1 MTISKSVVVN
11 LISIFLSDFPDC
23 FRQYLVSRLKWEKLG
38 LVNGK
43 IFVNS
48 YFPPFPSRAFESVRK
63 AWRCT
68 MNGTTVPEIATIAI
82 TNKCPYDCEY
92 CSVPDKTVCDLPT
105 GSLIQTIH
113 SLQKMGTYH
122 FSLTGGEPLLRED
135 LIDIVNSVD
144 SRSIVKL
151 FSTGYS
157 LTKKRAKALKEAGL
171 FSINIS
177 LDNIDP
183 QKHDAGCNYDGAFD
197 IALNAIQY
205 SKAASLL
212 TCVATVVT
220 KERIRSGEIFRFLE
234 FMRELDVDE
243 VTIFEP
249 IPTGKL
255 AFCDNAILG
264 DNERG
269 LLKLLH
275 KDANG
280 SQDNKY
286 PRIFSFPYVESSE
299 YMGCGAGCTRLHIT
313 ALGEVM
319 PCDFTQVTFG
329 NIQKEQIKTI
339 WKRMNKTFEKPS
351 SGCFALDNYKLLRES
366 NHKASD
372 IMDSHHIYMNEEVV
386 KKNELPAFYDNLMN
400 NEELIVS
407 SVVEN
412 TAKNT
417 NPTDGADKFAAS
429 AR

>member
-1 MTISKSVVVN
+1 MSISKNVVVN
-11 LISIFLSDFPDC
+11 LISIYLSDFPGC

-48 YFPPFPSRAFESVRK
+48 YFPPFPSRAFESVMK
-63 AWRCT
+63 AWHCT

-92 CSVPDKTVCDLPT
+92 CSVFDKTVRDLSSA
-105 GSLIQTIH
+105 SLIQTIR
-113 SLQKMGTYH
+113 SLQEMGTYH
-122 FSLTGGEPLLRED
+122 FSLTGGEPLLRKD
-135 LIDIVNSVD
+135 LTGIVRSVD

-157 LTKKRAKALKEAGL
+157 LTKERARELKKAGL

-183 QKHDAGCNYDGAFD
+183 QKHDAGCNYEGAFD

-243 VTIFEP
+243 VTVFEP

-255 AFCDNAILG
+255 AFCDDAILG
-264 DNERG
+264 DNERR

-275 KDANG
+275 KEANG
-280 SQDNKY
+280 SRDNRY

-329 NIQKEQIKTI
+329 NIQREPIETV
-339 WKRMNKTFEKPS
+339 WKRMDKTFEKPS
-351 SGCFALDNYKLLRES
+351 TGCFALDNYKLLRES
-366 NHKASD
+366 DHTASD
-372 IMDSHHIYMNEEVV
+372 ITDSHHIYMNEDVV
-386 KKNELPAFYDNLMN
+386 KKDGLPGFYDTLMN
-400 NEELIVS
+400 Q
-407 SVVEN
+407 
-412 TAKNT
+412 
-417 NPTDGADKFAAS
+417 
-429 AR
+429 

>member
-1 MTISKSVVVN
+1 MAISKSVVVN

-23 FRQYLVSRLKWEKLG
+23 FRKYLVSRLKWEKLG

-48 YFPPFPSRAFESVRK
+48 YFPPFPSRAFESVTK
-63 AWRCT
+63 AWHCAMKGIT
-68 MNGTTVPEIATIAI
+68 IPEIATIAI

-92 CSVPDKTVCDLPT
+92 CSVFDKTVRDLST
-105 GSLIQTIH
+105 ESIIQTIH
-113 SLQKMGTYH
+113 SLQEMGTYH
-122 FSLTGGEPLLRED
+122 LSLTGGEPLLRKD
-135 LIDIVNSVD
+135 LTDIVRSVD

-157 LTKKRAKALKEAGL
+157 LTQERARELKKAGL

-183 QKHDAGCNYDGAFD
+183 QTHDTGCHYNGAFD

-234 FMRELDVDE
+234 FMKKLDVDE

-255 AFCDNAILG
+255 AFCDDAILG
-264 DNERG
+264 DNERR
-269 LLKLLH
+269 LLTLLH
-275 KDANG
+275 KEANG
-280 SQDNKY
+280 SKDNKY
-286 PRIFSFPYVESSE
+286 PRIFSFPYVESQE
-299 YMGCGAGCTRLHIT
+299 YMGCGAGCTRLHVT

-329 NIQKEQIKTI
+329 NIQKEPIEAI
-339 WKRMNKTFEKPS
+339 WKRMDKTFEKPS
-351 SGCFALDNYKLLRES
+351 TGCFALDNYKLLRES
-366 NHKASD
+366 DHTVSD
-372 IMDSHHIYMNEEVV
+372 ITDSHHIYMNEDVV
-386 KKNELPAFYDNLMN
+386 KKSGLPEFYDNLMN
-400 NEELIVS
+400 Q
-407 SVVEN
+407 
-412 TAKNT
+412 
-417 NPTDGADKFAAS
+417 
-429 AR
+429 